1 MLAKEKSFGGKGHE
15 RAQGR
20 GDACE
25 HQQEKAGRYPG
36 AQHPLQGQ
44 TRVCPALGLLK
55 GAPGG
60 LGPVHEHHR
69 TERQN
74 DQHGASQFDGGTRP
88 RRQAAAENLQ
98 AHVRARGV
106 GVAERGHR
114 QREESGGGRLAERQ
128 IASQAR
134 PAQDRLEAGE
144 DHHQGNPGPRR
155 CDADLAGGLLQDQG
169 GPVHR
174 IDNNGHGSG
183 YRGLDR
189 RRRAGRTDARH
200 RSRPERRALHADRA
214 QGSAAIPPQDGALQR
229 PHDGN
234 LPAHGA
240 RREDPRCRAGPQR
253 ADGCLRDPGDEPA
266 AAAAPAVSIGS
277 RGAARDRRLHRRLD
291 AARAVSAHFPVH
303 PGAPAQ
309 VRGAGPARRD
319 GALRLRI
326 PVARAGRDR
335 RNGAGP
341 VASLR
346 AAYLVGC
353 DGGASRVRNELG
365 IGLRGEGN
373 LLQLRQAL
381 YCCDDLYERIP
392 IGNGPGK
399 GRHYHVAD
407 DSATLLIMQDSTRHW
422 TLHAIVGEDADMARQ
437 FERTVGVPVKYDML
451 YVGEWKQNLLLAD
464 HYGKGRVFLAGDSV
478 HLVIPTGGL
487 GMNTGVGDAIDLS
500 WKLAGSLRGWGGP
513 NLLASYELERRQIG
527 DRNVSASRYASLGRR
542 KWRGQYRPDIRDQT
556 AEGQAA
562 REHLAGV
569 ADIEQRKTNEMI
581 GAELG
586 YRYVGSPIIS
596 EEPGGPEY
604 LLREY
609 VPTTW
614 PGARLPHVW
623 LDGHVAL
630 QDRLGPGYTLLR
642 LGATGEDAS
651 ALQRSFAAYGA
662 PFDVL
667 DVADDAARDVYGY
680 DLILL
685 RPDLHIVWRG
695 NRLPIEPDELAAMA
709 TGHL

>member
-1 MLAKEKSFGGKGHE
+1 M
-15 RAQGR
+15 
-20 GDACE
+20 
-25 HQQEKAGRYPG
+25 G
-36 AQHPLQGQ
+36 ADTEVLI
-44 TRVCPALGLLK
+44 V
-55 GAPGG
+55 GA
-60 LGPVHEHHR
+60 GPVGLTLAIDLGQKGVRCTLIERKEAPQFLPKMERCNAR
-69 TERQN
+69 TMEI
-74 DQHGASQFDGGTRP
+74 F
-88 RRQAAAENLQ
+88 RRM
-98 AHVRARGV
+98 G
-106 GVAERGHR
+106 
-114 QREESGGGRLAERQ
+114 
-128 IASQAR
+128 
-134 PAQDRLEAGE
+134 
-144 DHHQGNPGPRR
+144 
-155 CDADLAGGLLQDQG
+155 LAGKI
-169 GPVHR
+169 R
-174 IDNNGHGSG
+174 AA
-183 YRGLDR
+183 GLDR
-189 RRRAGRTDARH
+189 NVPMDVYVILAMNQPPLLRLPYPSVA
-200 RSRPERRALHADRA
+200 EA
-214 QGSAAIPPQDGALQR
+214 QGQIDACTDGSMPLEPYQLISQYTLEPLLKSVAQALPGVTVRYGCEFLSLEQDASGVT
-229 PHDGN
+229 
-234 LPAHGA
+234 A
-240 RREDPRCRAGPQR
+240 R
-253 ADGCLRDPGDEPA
+253 
-266 AAAAPAVSIGS
+266 V
-277 RGAARDRRLHRRLD
+277 
-291 AARAVSAHFPVH
+291 
-303 PGAPAQ
+303 
-309 VRGAGPARRD
+309 
-319 GALRLRI
+319 
-326 PVARAGRDR
+326 

-353 DGGASRVRNELG
+353 DGGASRVRHELG

-422 TLHAIVGEDADMARQ
+422 TLHAIVGEDQDMARQ

-487 GMNTGVGDAIDLS
+487 GMNTGIGDAVDLA

-513 NLLASYELERRQIG
+513 KLLASYEIERRQIG
-527 DRNVSASRYASLGRR
+527 DRNVGASRYASLGRR
-542 KWRGQYRPDIRDQT
+542 KWRGEYRPEIRDRT

-586 YRYVGSPIIS
+586 YRYVGSPIIR
-596 EEPGGPEY
+596 EEPGGPEH
-604 LLREY
+604 LFREY

-651 ALQRSFAAYGA
+651 ALQRSFAAYDA

-695 NRLPIEPDELAAMA
+695 NRLAIEPDELAAIA